1 MSLWISGNQ
10 SKDYMSKVKI
20 LGTGVATMDIYPD
33 QRRMY
38 PGGNEYNVSCNAVFR
53 DAEAGFLG
61 VFADDLAGKLLEET
75 LNKIG
80 VDTSMS
86 HHEKGSSGYSLV
98 RLKED
103 GDRVFLDW
111 NQRGVTDLHPI
122 QFTDEELEYIRKFD
136 VLSLGRL
143 ACVSPEMVKR
153 LHERDGIR
161 ICYDFHAAFT
171 HDDIEQIAPHIC
183 YGFFSC
189 SHLTEEKIRDVLK
202 KATDLGCEIAIGTR
216 GCDPV
221 IAYDGDKYYRY
232 EVTPVES
239 TDALGAGDSFIG
251 AFLADYLRDDIDN
264 SSKEERIQRAL
275 SKAAEHAATV
285 VVKEG
290 SIGIGFDFDP
300 PKLVEVVNI
309 CR

>member
-1 MSLWISGNQ
+1 
-10 SKDYMSKVKI
+10 MSKVRI

-33 QRRMY
+33 QGRMY

-61 VFADDLAGKLLEET
+61 VFADDQAGKLLEDT
-75 LNKIG
+75 LKDMG

-122 QFTDEELEYIRKFD
+122 SFTDEELDYIRTFD
-136 VLSLGRL
+136 VISMGRL
-143 ACVSPEMVKR
+143 ACVPPEMVKR
-153 LHERDGIR
+153 LHERDGIS

-171 HDDIEQIAPHIC
+171 HDDIDAIAPHVK

-189 SHLTEEKIRDVLK
+189 SHLSEDKIHEVLK
-202 KATDLGCEIAIGTR
+202 KTVDLGCSIAIGTR

-221 IAYDGDKYYRY
+221 IAYDGEQFYRH
-232 EVTPVES
+232 EVVPVES

-251 AFLADYLRDDIDN
+251 AFLADYLSDSD
-264 SSKEERIQRAL
+264 SETPHAERVKRAL
-275 SKAAEHAATV
+275 AAAADHAATV

-300 PKLVEVVNI
+300 PKLTEVINI
-309 CR
+309 GH